1 MAVTGGPYGAEVS
14 IDGPGTDAAT
24 RASSVTAELNRYDPH
39 GGWTRHDVATVAP
52 QGAYVAKRCPV
63 RAQWDVL
70 APGEPIPLDDT
81 VVARMAAGDA
91 FEAELVA
98 AIVARFPDAVVA
110 AGEVPDRAAVTVAAM
125 RDGAPLIVAGRL
137 PTDETGRRV
146 GEPDLLVRAGDE
158 AVDGRWRYRPANI
171 KHHRAVGREYDGTA
185 AAVAD
190 LEGLLEAP
198 TAAAEEPKAGRRHRD
213 DLLQLAHYHRML
225 EACGHAS
232 PSPAWGAII
241 GRESRVVWYRLDR
254 PMWRTPSRSQGSKLR
269 TSLEIYDFEFA
280 FRLDVKAVA
289 AAHADDRSVPLLVVP
304 VRIPECGACVWWG
317 VCRPM
322 LEDASDISLLPRLSW
337 RQWAAFR
344 EIGVTTLPALAA
356 LSLDH
361 QVEGLTAEQVR
372 MFVEDARARIGPAD
386 AYLRPG
392 CEAVAVPR
400 ADLEVDVDMESVE
413 DGVYLWG
420 AWVTDR
426 AGTGLVAPGY
436 HRFDCFD
443 GSLGE
448 QGAAAAFAAFWSWLG
463 ALRRACAARGNSFR
477 AYCWF
482 AAAENGAL
490 RSLAPGAGVEDEVEA
505 FIASDEWVDLYAV
518 TREHLLTGF
527 GYSLKEVA
535 PLAGFA
541 WRDDDPGGAQSML
554 WYARAIDP
562 STEAAERE
570 ALVARLLAYN
580 EDDVRATAA
589 VREWLASTPFP
600 PLP

>member
-1 MAVTGGPYGAEVS
+1 M
-14 IDGPGTDAAT
+14 
-24 RASSVTAELNRYDPH
+24 TAELNRYDPH
-39 GGWTRHDVATVAP
+39 SGWTRHDVATVPP

-63 RAQWDVL
+63 RAQWDVVE
-70 APGEPIPLDDT
+70 PGDPIPLDDT

-91 FEAELVA
+91 FEAEVVA

-110 AGEVPDRAAVTVAAM
+110 AGEVPDREVVTVAAM

-146 GEPDLLVRAGDE
+146 GEPDLLVRSGDA
-158 AVDGRWRYRPANI
+158 AVDGRWRYLPVDI
-171 KHHRAVGREYDGTA
+171 KHHRAAGREHDGTA
-185 AAVAD
+185 AVVAD

-225 EACGHAS
+225 EACGHAA
-232 PSPAWGAII
+232 PAPAWGAII

-269 TSLEIYDFEFA
+269 TSLQIYDFEFA

-289 AAHADDRSVPLLVVP
+289 GAHADDPSVPLLVVP

-322 LEDASDISLLPRLSW
+322 LEDANDISLLPRLSW

-344 EIGVTTLPALAA
+344 EIGVSTLPALAA
-356 LSLDH
+356 LSLDR
-361 QVEGLTAEQVR
+361 QVEGVTAEQVR

-392 CEAVAVPR
+392 CEAVAVPGG
-400 ADLEVDVDMESVE
+400 DLEVDVDMESVE

-443 GSLGE
+443 GSLGDE
-448 QGAAAAFAAFWSWLG
+448 GAAAAFAAFWSWLG
-463 ALRRACAARGNSFR
+463 ALRRACAARGKSFR
-477 AYCWF
+477 AYCWY
-482 AAAENGAL
+482 AAAEKGAL
-490 RSLAPGAGVEDEVEA
+490 RALAPGAGVEDEVEA
-505 FIASDEWVDLYAV
+505 FIASDEWVDLHAV
-518 TREHLLTGF
+518 TRDHLLTGF

-541 WRDDDPGGAQSML
+541 WRDEDPGGAQSML

-562 STEAAERE
+562 STGAAERE